1 MTVKKIAKP
10 IGAGILL
17 LLGFWCLGRVIETGL
32 DPNPHRLGKRETM
45 TAGVLVGVPAATG
58 GAWLALSVRRQRQL
72 ATEQKLRD
80 SFFRLVKAG
89 RGKVTALRF
98 SMEAQIDGE
107 HAKAYLSDRSREY
120 DATFQVDSEGGIT
133 YCFNLGD
140 LESRLLQPTTEAT
153 AEAVA
158 AEEERLREIF
168 FRLVKAGRGKVTA
181 LRFSMEAQID
191 GDRAQAY
198 LSDRRAEY
206 NAIQQTDREGR
217 TTYCFH
223 LGEVDSRLLQSAP
236 QATFD
241 VILEAVPSVKQREV
255 VKTVQKLTGLDWK
268 SVKALVR
275 TVPQPI
281 QRGASRRTA
290 EEFRAALEQVGAQVA
305 LVLSDRS

>member
-1 MTVKKIAKP
+1 MIVKRIAKP

-17 LLGFWCLGRVIETGL
+17 LLGFWCLGRVVETGL
-32 DPNPHRLGKRETM
+32 DPNPNRLGKRETM
-45 TAGVLVGVPAATG
+45 TAGLLVGVPAATG
-58 GAWLALSVRRQRQL
+58 GAWLAFDIRRQRRLAAAKQL
-72 ATEQKLRD
+72 QDT
-80 SFFRLVKAG
+80 FFRLVKAG

-107 HAKAYLSDRSREY
+107 QAKAYLSDRSREY

-158 AEEERLREIF
+158 AEEKRLREVF

-191 GDRAQAY
+191 GERAQAY
-198 LSDRRAEY
+198 LSDRSVEY
-206 NAIQQTDREGR
+206 NATLQTDSEGR

-223 LGEVDSRLLQSAP
+223 LGDVDSRLLQAAS

-241 VILEAVPSVKQREV
+241 VILEAVPPVKQREV

-268 SVKALVR
+268 SVKTLVR
-275 TVPQPI
+275 NVPQPI
-281 QRGASRRTA
+281 QRGASRKTA
-290 EEFRAALEQVGAQVA
+290 EEFRTALELVGAQVA